1 MTTLYTYS
9 EAKRNFSTILDKVI
23 EEGEV
28 RIKRQDGQ
36 IFIIQIAPKQSSPLD
51 VEGVSL
57 DITADEIVGFIKE
70 GRRYD

>member
-51 VEGVSL
+51 VLGVSL
-57 DITADEIVGFIKE
+57 DITSDEIWGFIKE